1 MQGQIQQGNMY
12 VLSVNPSPP
21 LSLPP
26 TSYASSSQEFQTRQ
40 FADLSFLLQS
50 YEQAFINY
58 SAVKKDFHVS
68 SAWMHYAGAVVCTHS
83 THYI

>member
-1 MQGQIQQGNMY
+1 MLHVIIKP
-12 VLSVNPSPP
+12 LPTP
-21 LSLPP
+21 LSAP

-50 YEQAFINY
+50 YEQAFLNY